1 MFARFLCTV
10 AQPFVKLL
18 LPLVI
23 VDLTKL
29 PSYAA
34 FSCLFQDNHD
44 IQLVE

>member
-1 MFARFLCTV
+1 V

-34 FSCLFQDNHD
+34 F
-44 IQLVE
+44 